1 MSSLNAALLAILT
14 SSGVV
19 LICLGLLRKLPDLS
33 PPERS
38 TPGPVTEKERLSPA
52 ESVPS
57 RLFIAASASAFV
69 FLTTGWP
76 VAAVALGTAG
86 YVSPSL
92 VLAKRYRRQNI
103 DRIEAIATW
112 IEGLRDTMAGS
123 AGLQQALHTTAR
135 VAPEPIRSE
144 VRDLSLRLQ
153 HRSVV
158 DALQGFARDLDD
170 PLGDMVVSSLIL
182 ATARSGGSLTP
193 VLASTAQA
201 ARDTAAM
208 WRHIEAGRAGAYSQA
223 KLAGVVSGLLVV
235 SMVIFRR
242 SFLEPFGTL
251 VGQTVMAAI
260 CLAFFGSAYAMYRIG
275 IDAPPERPLKG
286 IEHWDPT
293 RAAESRRR
301 RNVQ

>member
-1 MSSLNAALLAILT
+1 M
-14 SSGVV
+14 
-19 LICLGLLRKLPDLS
+19 
-33 PPERS
+33 
-38 TPGPVTEKERLSPA
+38 
-52 ESVPS
+52 
-57 RLFIAASASAFV
+57 
-69 FLTTGWP
+69 
-76 VAAVALGTAG
+76 
-86 YVSPSL
+86 
-92 VLAKRYRRQNI
+92 AKRYRRQNI

-135 VAPEPIRSE
+135 VAPEPIRRE

-223 KLAGVVSGLLVV
+223 KLAGIVSGLLVV

-242 SFLEPFGTL
+242 SFLEPFGTP
-251 VGQTVMAAI
+251 VGQAMMAAI

-286 IEHWDPT
+286 LEHWAPT
-293 RAAESRRR
+293 RAADSRRR